1 MRRRTTALVTVIA
14 ALAFA
19 AGAGATAGP
28 IGPLPPGPITT
39 ISTPAGSLVS
49 VALPKGAQG
58 RVWRQ
63 AGTIN
68 QKVLREVDEA
78 NVGPNVVIVFKAV
91 GKGKAK
97 AVYGLTK
104 GETSKAYASDTFVIT
119 VR

>member
-1 MRRRTTALVTVIA
+1 MFRRSMFLLTVVA

-19 AGAGATAGP
+19 AVAGATAGP
-28 IGPLPPGPITT
+28 IGPLPPGPVTT
-39 ISTPAGSLVS
+39 ISTPVGSLVS

-63 AGTIN
+63 AGTVN
-68 QKVLREVDEA
+68 QMVLNQVGEA
-78 NVGPNVVIVFKAV
+78 NVGPNVVVVFKAV

-97 AVYGLTK
+97 VAYGLTK
-104 GETSKAYASDTFVIT
+104 GETSKAYASATFVIT